1 MRTSLQRILAV
12 LSDKTYGKCG
22 TALTAWACLQVH
34 SKSLSGL
41 QEADVNT
48 VPGIVESIGA
58 AFARGEDVVLATV
71 VKVEHSAYRRPGARM
86 LVCAD
91 GQHAGTVSGGCLE
104 AEIVRKAWWLTS
116 GGAPVVCRYDTSAG
130 AEAEWTFGLGC
141 NGAVHIL
148 LEHIRPQSPQWTW
161 LQDIALQRQ
170 PGACAVVIG
179 RTGVSYLDVG
189 QRLFVAPDGTRSGR
203 LDDSALQE
211 RVFADLATVL
221 AEGGSRVCCYHAN
234 GGEAEFFLEVLAPPP
249 HLVIFGAGHDAVPL
263 VHIAAEL
270 GWMITVADARS
281 HFARPARFARADQ
294 VSILDLDEVIASSGM
309 TRDSVAVIMTH
320 SYEQDQRILAQLLE
334 VPPRYLGQLGPRS
347 RTERLL
353 EELGARSKAQK
364 LVESGVL
371 HYPVGLDIG
380 ADAPE
385 EVALAILAEIK
396 AALGGYTG
404 GMLVARDGAI
414 HRDNAAEINL

>member
-1 MRTSLQRILAV
+1 M
-12 LSDKTYGKCG
+12 
-22 TALTAWACLQVH
+22 
-34 SKSLSGL
+34 
-41 QEADVNT
+41 NT
-48 VPGIVESIGA
+48 VPGMVETIGA
-58 AFARGEDVVLATV
+58 ALARGEDVVLATV
-71 VKVEHSAYRRPGARM
+71 VKVENSAYRRPGARM

-104 AEIVRKAWWLTS
+104 ADIVRKAWWLTA

-148 LEHIRPQSPQWTW
+148 LEHVGQQSPQWHW
-161 LQDIALQRQ
+161 LQEIALQRQ

-179 RTGVSYLDVG
+179 RNGVSNLEIG
-189 QRLFVAPDGTRSGR
+189 QRLFVAPGGVRSGR
-203 LDDSALQE
+203 LEDGSLQE
-211 RVFADLATVL
+211 RIFADLAAVL
-221 AEGGSRVCCYHAN
+221 AAGASRESSYQTEGGEVT
-234 GGEAEFFLEVLAPPP
+234 FFLEVLAPPP

-263 VHIAAEL
+263 VHMAAEL
-270 GWMITVADARS
+270 GWIITVADARS
-281 HFARPARFARADQ
+281 HFARPARFASADQ
-294 VSILDLDEVIASSGM
+294 VSILDLDEVVASSGI
-309 TRDSVAVIMTH
+309 TRASAAVIMTH
-320 SYEQDQRILAQLLE
+320 SYEQDLRILAQLLE

-347 RTERLL
+347 RTMRLL
-353 EELGARSKAQK
+353 EELGARSKAQA

-380 ADAPE
+380 AETPA

-396 AALGGYTG
+396 AALGACTG

-414 HRDNAAEINL
+414 HRDAALETPS